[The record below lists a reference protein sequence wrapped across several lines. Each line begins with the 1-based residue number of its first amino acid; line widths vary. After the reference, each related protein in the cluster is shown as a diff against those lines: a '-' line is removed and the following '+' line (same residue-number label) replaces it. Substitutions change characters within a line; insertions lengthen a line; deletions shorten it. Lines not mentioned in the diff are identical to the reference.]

1 MEPSTSSER
10 STSSTWAEGLVVG
23 LIGYAAVAL
32 FVGGY
37 DLLAGRS
44 FFHTVATLG
53 RGLVADPGPP
63 GTVDPGALL
72 AFNGLHLLAFL
83 AIGLVVAK
91 LAHAIELHP
100 VFWYLAFFFCLGVFF
115 ASVAAISAIDPQ
127 REALPGWVIVAA
139 NVVAGLLMGSYLMR
153 RHPRLWSAMRRSGRE
168 EEA

>member
-1 MEPSTSSER
+1 MER
-10 STSSTWAEGLVVG
+10 STSSPSVWVEGLVVG

-32 FVGGY
+32 FVGLF
-37 DLLAGRS
+37 DLVTGRP

-63 GTVDPGALL
+63 GTIDPGAVF
-72 AFNGLHLLAFL
+72 AFNGLHLFAFL
-83 AIGLVVAK
+83 AIGVVIAK

-115 ASVAAISAIDPQ
+115 ASVAAISALDPH

-139 NVVAGLLMGSYLMR
+139 NVVAGVLMGSYLLR
-153 RHPRLWSAMRRSGRE
+153 RHPSLWTAMRRSGTE
-168 EEA
+168 GDEG